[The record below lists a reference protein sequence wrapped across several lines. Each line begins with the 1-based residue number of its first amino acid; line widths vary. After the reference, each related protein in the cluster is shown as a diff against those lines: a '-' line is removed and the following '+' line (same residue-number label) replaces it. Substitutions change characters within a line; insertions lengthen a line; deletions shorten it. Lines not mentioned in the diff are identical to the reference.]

1 MTSQSQLTHTLLSKR
16 EITHRLEIKI
26 SKVWYDEMII
36 SCFCSC
42 LCSRSK
48 GGADS
53 FPRFLIEDTTLI
65 CHSLIGVLSSTELCC
80 GIFLVSFAP
89 MRRMGS
95 TMYFDAWK
103 TAIRSMCDTTLID
116 VWEIVHS
123 NYLLWVHMCHNRPM
137 DDKQSTYTHRARKAG
152 CIHTPLWQIGL
163 RIKFILVGWLGD
175 WSPATSL

>member
-1 MTSQSQLTHTLLSKR
+1 VRIRHCENLQPEEYADFSDVPAKNFEIRPNPTTFPETPPIPAMTSQSQLTHTLLSKR

-95 TMYFDAWK
+95 TMYFDA
-103 TAIRSMCDTTLID
+103 
-116 VWEIVHS
+116 
-123 NYLLWVHMCHNRPM
+123 
-137 DDKQSTYTHRARKAG
+137 
-152 CIHTPLWQIGL
+152 
-163 RIKFILVGWLGD
+163 
-175 WSPATSL
+175 